1 MNIYD
6 SAHELA
12 KNLKNSE
19 EYHSFLQ
26 AKKIVDNDEQAKK
39 MVKDFLAKQMELEM
53 EMMAGKGQD
62 QRKTAELQKMY
73 ELISLNTK
81 ARDFMQAHIRF
92 QRVMS
97 DVYKII
103 GEAVAEGMDFFGKR

>member
-1 MNIYD
+1 MNLYD
-6 SAHELA
+6 NAHELA
-12 KNLKNSE
+12 KSLKNSD
-19 EYHSFLQ
+19 EYRLFLQ
-26 AKKIVDNDEQAKK
+26 AKKLVDTDEQAKK

-53 EMMAGKGQD
+53 EMMTGKGQD
-62 QRKTAELQKMY
+62 KAKTAELQKMY

-81 ARDFMQAHIRF
+81 ARDFMQAHIKF

-103 GEAVAEGMDFFGKR
+103 GDAVAEGMDFFGKK

>member
-6 SAHELA
+6 DAHSLA
-12 KNLKNSE
+12 KSLKNSE
-19 EYHSFLQ
+19 EYQTFLQ
-26 AKKIVDNDEQAKK
+26 AKKLVDTDAQAQK

-53 EMMAGKGQD
+53 AMMSGKGQD
-62 QRKTAELQKMY
+62 PGKTAELQKMY
-73 ELISLNTK
+73 ELINLNTR
-81 ARDFMQAHIRF
+81 ARDFMQAHIKF

-103 GEAVAEGMDFFGKR
+103 GEAVAEGMDFFGQK